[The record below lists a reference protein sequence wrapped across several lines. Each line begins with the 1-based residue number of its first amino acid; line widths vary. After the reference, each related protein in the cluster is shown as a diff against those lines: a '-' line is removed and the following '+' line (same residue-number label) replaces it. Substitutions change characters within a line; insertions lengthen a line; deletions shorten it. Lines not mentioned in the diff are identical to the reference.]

1 MINVNLVGGI
11 MGKEDRLTK
20 REIEI
25 VREAVNAYRKELVDE
40 ERNIEKLLVKSIKQK
55 LVNYRRTK
63 EKLAN
68 EVKLTKEEERELRY
82 ECIKDLMGNIDQQL
96 TRSERRIQ
104 RNEEKRRKDL
114 FEIQC
119 LEKAVELYKKECNES
134 ASEEDKRRCRE
145 LCALYIDDNKKSV
158 LQIAEEEMVSDKTVY
173 KDIGIA
179 CKILTVYYF

>member
-1 MINVNLVGGI
+1 MINVNLGGGI

-25 VREAVNAYRKELVDE
+25 VREEVNAYRKELVDE

-134 ASEEDKRRCRE
+134 ASEEIKEDVENCV
-145 LCALYIDDNKKSV
+145 LYILTITKNQYCRSQKKKWSV
-158 LQIAEEEMVSDKTVY
+158 IRQYI
-173 KDIGIA
+173 
-179 CKILTVYYF
+179 KISELHVKF

>member
-1 MINVNLVGGI
+1 

-82 ECIKDLMGNIDQQL
+82 ACIKDLMGNIDQQL

>member
-1 MINVNLVGGI
+1 

-25 VREAVNAYRKELVDE
+25 VREAVNAYRKELVD
-40 ERNIEKLLVKSIKQK
+40 
-55 LVNYRRTK
+55 
-63 EKLAN
+63 
-68 EVKLTKEEERELRY
+68 EERELRY

-119 LEKAVELYKKECNES
+119 LEKAVELYKK
-134 ASEEDKRRCRE
+134 R
-145 LCALYIDDNKKSV
+145 
-158 LQIAEEEMVSDKTVY
+158 M
-173 KDIGIA
+173 
-179 CKILTVYYF
+179 